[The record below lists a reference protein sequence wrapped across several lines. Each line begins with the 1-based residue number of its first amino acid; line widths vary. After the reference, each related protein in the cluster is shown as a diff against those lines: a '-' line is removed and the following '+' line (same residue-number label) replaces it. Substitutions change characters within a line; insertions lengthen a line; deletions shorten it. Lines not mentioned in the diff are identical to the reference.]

1 MFIET
6 HPKSK
11 HSFLDWNSIL
21 FATNLFFKIVIREKR
36 FFFGI
41 DFSPY
46 WPLVAFFFVP
56 FVPNYLIS
64 VRIEVVCG
72 VITVFAFIVFVPR
85 YLNFVK
91 VIRYWIKSDSDTF
104 IVILAFPFQITT
116 IIDVRIIPSKLPL
129 HISSLLT
136 KFTTYLLFFTNP

>member
-64 VRIEVVCG
+64 VRKVVCVVNLRG
-72 VITVFAFIVFVPR
+72 NHRLWFHCFCPALSKLRKGYQV
-85 YLNFVK
+85 LNKKWLGHLYRNF
-91 VIRYWIKSDSDTF
+91 SFS
-104 IVILAFPFQITT
+104 
-116 IIDVRIIPSKLPL
+116 IDVRIVPSKLLL

-136 KFTTYLLFFTNP
+136 KFRTYLLFFTNP